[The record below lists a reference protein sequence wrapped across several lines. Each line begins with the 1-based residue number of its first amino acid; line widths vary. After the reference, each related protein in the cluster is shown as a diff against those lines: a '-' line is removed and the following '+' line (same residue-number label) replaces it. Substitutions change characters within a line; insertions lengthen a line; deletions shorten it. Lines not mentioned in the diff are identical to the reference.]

1 MDGFLSG
8 STITKIVFMVVI
20 GGGLIGVLTLIIKI
34 AAGKNESED
43 ETNMDAYQ

>member
-1 MDGFLSG
+1 MSG

-34 AAGKNESED
+34 AFGKNEPDPVEQSMAD
-43 ETNMDAYQ
+43 IY